1 MCHNFLQ
8 EYLQKLNG
16 ASYTQRFREATVVP
30 EVATRVRMSCCSVE
44 TIVREYEKC
53 VVAVTRQHVGIDI
66 KVIPLQNLIVPR
78 RKNFFLFQ
86 ILRIPKR
93 KKRRKKKKGR
103 RPNQKQS
110 GKHSAKNR
118 TKWW

>member
-53 VVAVTRQHVGIDI
+53 VVAVTRQHVGIII
-66 KVIPLQNLIVPR
+66 KVIPLHLFENR
-78 RKNFFLFQ
+78 TSAKNFFF
-86 ILRIPKR
+86 IPNSRI
-93 KKRRKKKKGR
+93 
-103 RPNQKQS
+103 
-110 GKHSAKNR
+110 
-118 TKWW
+118 